1 MKVLPLWIL
10 QRTLSKQ
17 TLILDSCMADLQLRI
32 QKAIR
37 EEFKESIL
45 ITIAHRLRTVIGSFK
60 YDVMLDLG

>member
-1 MKVLPLWIL
+1 
-10 QRTLSKQ
+10 
-17 TLILDSCMADLQLRI
+17 MADLQLRI